1 LRYGANADDVIDADM
16 TERTGDDQRR
26 LNTDMKGI
34 STIRD
39 LPVLQKF
46 ILGLFIP
53 GWALADG
60 GNRFVRLA
68 EKRRRCEVEK
78 LGRKA

>member
-1 LRYGANADDVIDADM
+1 M
-16 TERTGDDQRR
+16 TEGTWDDQRR
-26 LNTDMKGI
+26 LNTDTKGI
-34 STIRD
+34 SSIRD
-39 LPVLQKF
+39 LPVLQKL
-46 ILGLFIP
+46 ILGLFISA
-53 GWALADG
+53 WALADG